1 MLSHNI
7 RKRICLN
14 LSLNIDIVYICVLYD
29 RLNYMSKN
37 TMGTRLPRK
46 LEQKIQIVGEQIKL
60 ARLRRNLTIV
70 QVAERLLVQPL
81 QSHG

>member
-1 MLSHNI
+1 
-7 RKRICLN
+7 
-14 LSLNIDIVYICVLYD
+14 
-29 RLNYMSKN
+29 MSKN